1 MRMQPGWMRIAW
13 MGLICLGLSGSLRAD
28 QLTGQITDAM
38 GIPIVG
44 ATVDANGGVS
54 AVVTG
59 PGGFFTL
66 IASPG
71 TYDVTITGPGNAYV
85 PQCFPCVTIVGTV
98 NFGVVVLQSGSL
110 VSGTV
115 LDDAGLPVVN
125 ANIDAF
131 DPVSGNQIFTPND
144 GTNLL
149 GNFAVILPV
158 GSVDLL
164 IKPPAGTL
172 LVPLH
177 FPGFTVTGPTQSLG
191 NVTMPTG
198 NLLSGTLVD
207 AVSQAPLA
215 GFDLNVADASTGQQL
230 FLLNDF
236 TDGAGHFAFVVPT
249 GVFTFFIRPPAGDL
263 HVAQRFPIVVNGA
276 LNLGILPV
284 EPGVLLQGTILTPTG
299 QPVVG
304 ADLDVEKQPGHFQ
317 LYTPHDST
325 DGNGAFSLVVPT
337 GNLIVIVQ
345 PAFSTGLVAA
355 RTATLTVTTSTVL
368 APWTLAAGQP
378 LTGTVTNAF
387 GQPEVGA
394 DIDVVD
400 PATGLDIPSPDDN
413 TDSNGQFHVN
423 VPLGTWDV
431 ILRPSRFSIAKEQ
444 TMSAVAIAGPTT
456 LNFTLT
462 TVPTFVYLAAS
473 GGTLTRIPNGSPLPV
488 DIAVYNPTPFVQGHM
503 LRILLEDPFG
513 VAAPL
518 FPDLPLI
525 LTPQQFLFGL
535 SFPLPLPPV
544 SPTLTGLPFRVRFL
558 VIDPLTNEV
567 VDQADTRFIP
577 E

>member
-1 MRMQPGWMRIAW
+1 MRMNRGLMRIAC
-13 MGLICLGLSGSLRAD
+13 MGLICLGLSGGLRAD
-28 QLTGQITDAM
+28 QLTGQVTDAV
-38 GIPIVG
+38 GVPIVG
-44 ATVDANGGVS
+44 AVVDANGGVS
-54 AVVTG
+54 PVLTG

-66 IASPG
+66 IAAPG
-71 TYDVTITGPGNAYV
+71 TYDVTITGPGSAHV
-85 PQCFPCVTIVGTV
+85 PRLFPCVPIFGAV
-98 NFGVVVLQSGSL
+98 NFGIVTLQAGSL

-115 LDDAGLPVVN
+115 VDDAGLPVVN

-131 DPVSGNQIFTPND
+131 DPVSGDQIYTPND

-164 IKPPAGTL
+164 IKPPAATSL
-172 LVPLH
+172 LPVNLPAL
-177 FPGFTVTGPTQSLG
+177 TVTATPLSLG
-191 NVTMPTG
+191 NVLMATG
-198 NLLSGTLVD
+198 NIVSGTLVD
-207 AVSQAPLA
+207 AVTLAPLS
-215 GFDLNVADASTGQQL
+215 GFDLNVEDPSTGQPV

-236 TDGAGHFAFVVPT
+236 TDGTGSFSIVVPT
-249 GVFTFFIRPPAGDL
+249 GVFTLFVRPPTGDL
-263 HVAQRFPIVVNGA
+263 HVAQRFTIVVTGA
-276 LNLGILPV
+276 LNLGIIPV

-299 QPVVG
+299 LPVAG
-304 ADLDVEKQPGHFQ
+304 ADLDVEKQPGHLQ

-325 DGNGAFSLVVPT
+325 DSSGFFSLIVPT
-337 GNLIVIVQ
+337 GDLILIVQ

-368 APWTLAAGQP
+368 APWTLQTGHA

-387 GQPEVGA
+387 GQPEAGA

-413 TDSNGQFHVN
+413 TDSNGQYHVN
-423 VPLGTWDV
+423 VPTGTWDV
-431 ILRPSRFSIAKEQ
+431 IVRPSRFSVASDQ
-444 TMSAVAIAGPTT
+444 TATAVVVSGPTT
-456 LNFTLT
+456 LDFNLM
-462 TVPTFVYLAAS
+462 TVPAFVYMAAS
-473 GGTLTRIPNGSPLPV
+473 GGTLTHILNGSPLPV
-488 DIAVYNPTPFVQGHM
+488 DIAVFNPTPFFQAHT

-518 FPDLPLI
+518 FPDLPLF

-535 SFPLPLPPV
+535 AFPLPLPTV
-544 SPTLTGLPFRVRFL
+544 SPALTGLPFRIRFL
-558 VIDPLTNEV
+558 VIDPSTNQV
-567 VDQADTRFIP
+567 VDQANTRFIP